1 MLVDALFMLV
11 GHVWRPDATKVSHKC
26 RGNLPSNLTRRVR
39 NGGEI
44 CKAVI

>member
-1 MLVDALFMLV
+1 MLVDALFMFV
-11 GHVWRPDATKVSHKC
+11 GHAWCPGAAKVSHKC